1 MSDNN
6 FNYDTFVRNPPNP
19 NNINDSVLNESL
31 FSFSSNSL
39 PLSKSFNISSFNVNG
54 LKMYGQTKI
63 EQISAFFS
71 LKHISF
77 CGIVDTHLSPKQMKF
92 LSKRISSHTVFSS
105 NLDNSR
111 NVHSSGGVSLFI
123 ENTLASHVQDF
134 KSISSRLLSVDLYF
148 KGNVKLRIFVVY
160 IPPSSSFDASLR
172 ADTIELLIKS
182 INDTKQAGFYH
193 AICGDFNM
201 HLDKYYPIFYNQPQI
216 ASKRAHRLFYHLL
229 SHGYEDCTP
238 VNLSASLGTFRRD
251 NQITR
256 VDYVWSCPML
266 KGHML
271 TSLIFDAQDIC
282 TSDHNPIITYYDLS
296 LLFASTKMARARQ
309 LKRCTRRVFK
319 FDSVSDA
326 QWTKF
331 SESADSYCDISP
343 AAFSSWHIN
352 RMCEYLQSN
361 ILKAANATLP
371 SAMVGNNYTP
381 KVPKDLEILTQH
393 YRFLN
398 RLLHSIRLLR
408 KYPLSYSA
416 AHEHKWSNHLIR
428 LQNIFSLYKDI
439 IPLPP
444 TLPSTL
450 SSCRQDA
457 FSSLLTALTPISKAL
472 HGLHLIKEKE
482 LQESSIRAHLDDR
495 DNNFDTDISSFIDS
509 ALARTRRRITLDR
522 VFVDHP
528 DRPQLLTDPKAIDDA
543 VVNHF
548 QNFVPIHSS
557 PPSSISD
564 LPARWSDAYQPL
576 PDVSDDIYDS
586 LMNPPFLDE
595 WLSAVSSMPNDKA
608 AGPSMI
614 TYEMLKHL
622 GPRISDFLLILIQR
636 CLLTADIPDLWRQA
650 MVFPIPKP
658 HEWKCQ
664 LKNTRPITL
673 LEVIRKTLV
682 KLFYNRLSSILA
694 EHEVLQGGNFA
705 GLPGGSCR
713 DPIITLESII
723 HDAQLNKNPLWVLSQ
738 DISKAFDSVDL
749 SMLRFALQRIRLPPT
764 TVNFLISLFTKR
776 TNRVFTAYGVT
787 PSYRVRIGIDQG
799 EVISPLLW
807 VIYIDPLLTVL
818 KNEMNDP
825 YVLSAASLSASQP
838 SLPVLRVN
846 NLVFMDDSTLISST
860 KSGMESMLSI
870 TEEFYAINNTSANHS
885 KYVLITNS
893 LSLTSASIPSP
904 IVFNLKLSSLNRIPS
919 ISITPIS
926 MTTSFR
932 FLGVWFNINSSRDF
946 VKKQIN
952 RECNSFAATVRPAK
966 LSAKQVVYLHNTVL
980 VPKLEYRMQVTHLSE
995 AECLTATR
1003 HIRSVVK
1010 HKGNFSRSLPNPI
1023 LYLSQALG
1031 LINLY
1036 THQQQCHLTNLF
1048 LMANSSSSFIQN
1060 LFIYRLRLIQFS
1072 LVIPISPLL
1081 VQDWS
1086 IWSSLFSFKKD
1097 YIACTIAFLA
1107 STPFHLRQTSL
1118 SSLPNLTVFEGHTPL
1133 YECMTPKIFKSSRS
1147 YFRRKQLFYLSQ
1159 LVTPQG
1165 THLIS
1170 WATYLAGLVDKR
1182 GKVQPHSWFLDLQ
1195 RNITIPDSNDRLFD
1209 QYFNQL
1215 PLSTLPSIIEL
1226 QPCNPTSNTLKR
1238 WIVTLDDYGLPTFG
1252 KQLAI
1257 QLARGTSNIVHW
1269 VDPSCVDSP
1278 GNIITL
1284 TPCPGC
1290 DAHDASLSIGNRN
1303 STDPLPRC
1311 TRQISNPHS
1320 LILETHNEK
1329 ILHST
1334 TTITSPF
1341 TWADIEDQV
1350 RLHYS
1355 KWDMITPDFSP
1366 IDATSMAPP
1375 SALTAAT
1382 SAELVFADS
1391 PIFPS
1396 PDSCYKFYTDGSL
1409 INLGTPE
1416 VSMGWSWVQIVHD
1429 AGFYGS
1435 IASHAYGTIK
1445 DWPSSSRAEAAAIYA
1460 ALTVTPPDSTVKIYT
1475 DSQTAMD
1482 GLRLCASS
1490 SYMNSRIYYK
1500 TTNFEL
1506 WAIIE
1511 NLIIINRLIVLPIK
1525 VKAHSN
1531 DYWNDFADSLANTA
1545 HTSSSILI
1553 SGMDQASPHDFVLSY
1568 DDVVCE
1574 SNPRRLFKQYS
1585 QTLMMR
1591 SLLQLTRFNFIFLLS
1606 NGIDYIVDWELTWCS
1621 LRFEPSHDASFTRRH
1636 ASRHSTFKYKLFLDE
1651 LPTLEKLKLTRP
1663 DLYMDEL
1670 TCRSCID
1677 HMEDL
1682 MHLFMCKRY
1691 RLPMLQ
1697 ILHSY
1702 QKHLISK
1709 IQEAGAMADIDPAP
1723 FVTKLLSLSCWSF
1736 SSTNWSSYGL
1746 IRGCLPKMFVDIFV
1760 ELTIPRSSAMKVVA
1774 AIHNNF
1780 IQKFRKRVWNPRSYE
1795 KSRWE
1800 DAMNITQKIKT
1811 SPRPSN
1817 LPKSA
1822 YLPFSTLPPPTL
1834 HVTRNSETDWLK
1846 NSMKYAFAGW
1856 SVDFYS
1862 GRAIRYYVSIVA
1874 STLVGIYQG
1883 GRSGEI

>member
-1 MSDNN
+1 MKGKGKTKGENELPKDVLLGFVSVSREGFRITEKPKDSRSVSRVGFRRTEESRFVTSSGGLPKNEN
-6 FNYDTFVRNPPNP
+6 PKIRTFDRVGFRRTKTQRFVLSFGWASEERKPKDSYFRSGGLPKNENPKIRTFFRVGFQKTKTQRFVR
-19 NNINDSVLNESL
+19 VG
-31 FSFSSNSL
+31 FRR
-39 PLSKSFNISSFNVNG
+39 
-54 LKMYGQTKI
+54 TKI
-63 EQISAFFS
+63 HDRIGFRVPKNGKFQDSIGWASDLREKRNQDSIGWASDLREKRNQDS
-71 LKHISF
+71 LRVGFRPSGKEEPRFVRVDCQRMIKDSYIRIHESCN
-77 CGIVDTHLSPKQMKF
+77 CGIVFELA
-92 LSKRISSHTVFSS
+92 I
-105 NLDNSR
+105 
-111 NVHSSGGVSLFI
+111 LF
-123 ENTLASHVQDF
+123 
-134 KSISSRLLSVDLYF
+134 
-148 KGNVKLRIFVVY
+148 
-160 IPPSSSFDASLR
+160 
-172 ADTIELLIKS
+172 
-182 INDTKQAGFYH
+182 
-193 AICGDFNM
+193 C
-201 HLDKYYPIFYNQPQI
+201 
-216 ASKRAHRLFYHLL
+216 
-229 SHGYEDCTP
+229 
-238 VNLSASLGTFRRD
+238 
-251 NQITR
+251 
-256 VDYVWSCPML
+256 
-266 KGHML
+266 
-271 TSLIFDAQDIC
+271 
-282 TSDHNPIITYYDLS
+282 
-296 LLFASTKMARARQ
+296 
-309 LKRCTRRVFK
+309 
-319 FDSVSDA
+319 
-326 QWTKF
+326 
-331 SESADSYCDISP
+331 
-343 AAFSSWHIN
+343 
-352 RMCEYLQSN
+352 
-361 ILKAANATLP
+361 
-371 SAMVGNNYTP
+371 
-381 KVPKDLEILTQH
+381 
-393 YRFLN
+393 
-398 RLLHSIRLLR
+398 
-408 KYPLSYSA
+408 
-416 AHEHKWSNHLIR
+416 
-428 LQNIFSLYKDI
+428 
-439 IPLPP
+439 
-444 TLPSTL
+444 
-450 SSCRQDA
+450 
-457 FSSLLTALTPISKAL
+457 
-472 HGLHLIKEKE
+472 
-482 LQESSIRAHLDDR
+482 R

-509 ALARTRRRITLDR
+509 ALSRTRRRITLDR

-528 DRPQLLTDPKAIDDA
+528 HRPQLLTDPKAIDDA

-564 LPARWSDAYQPL
+564 FPARWSDAYQPL
-576 PDVSDDIYDS
+576 PDVSDNIYDS
-586 LMNPPFLDE
+586 LMNPPSLDE
-595 WLSAVSSMPNDKA
+595 WLSTVFSMPNDKA

-622 GPRISDFLLILIQR
+622 GPRISDLLLILIQR

-673 LEVIRKTLV
+673 LEVIRKALV

-694 EHEVLQGGNFA
+694 KHGVLKGGNFA

-723 HDAQLNKNPLWVLSQ
+723 HDAQLNKNPLWILSQ

-749 SMLRFALQRIRLPPT
+749 SMLRFALQRIRLPSPA
-764 TVNFLISLFTKR
+764 VNFLISLFTKR
-776 TNRVFTAYGVT
+776 TNRVFTAHGVT
-787 PSYRVRIGIDQG
+787 PAYRVRIGIDQG

-818 KNEMNDP
+818 KNEMMDP
-825 YVLSAASLSASQP
+825 YVLSAPTLSSSQP
-838 SLPVLRVN
+838 SIPDLRVN

-870 TEEFYAINNTSANHS
+870 TEEFYAINNTSANHN

-893 LSLTSASIPSP
+893 LPLTSVSTPSP
-904 IVFNLKLSSLNRIPS
+904 INFNLTLSNLNRVPS

-932 FLGVWFNINSSRDF
+932 FLGVWFNINTTREF
-946 VKKQIN
+946 VKKQVK
-952 RECNSFAATVRPAK
+952 RECNSFAATIRPAK

-980 VPKLEYRMQVTHLSE
+980 IPKLEYHMQVTHLSE
-995 AECLTATR
+995 AECSTTTG

-1036 THQQQCHLTNLF
+1036 SHQQQCHLTNLF
-1048 LMANSSSSFIQN
+1048 LMANSSSSFIQA
-1060 LFIYRLRLIQFS
+1060 LFIYRLRLIQFNF
-1072 LVIPISPLL
+1072 VIPISPLL
-1081 VQDWS
+1081 VRDWS

-1097 YIACTIAFLA
+1097 YIACTIAFLV
-1107 STPFHLRQTSL
+1107 STPFHLKQSGLSL
-1118 SSLPNLTVFEGHTPL
+1118 LPNLSLLEGHTPL
-1133 YECMTPKIFKSSRS
+1133 YECITPKILKNSRS

-1159 LVTPQG
+1159 LLTPQG

-1182 GKVQPHSWFLDLQ
+1182 GKVRPHSWFLDLQ
-1195 RNITIPDSNDRLFD
+1195 KHVTIPDSNDRLSD
-1209 QYFNQL
+1209 RYFKE
-1215 PLSTLPSIIEL
+1215 PPDSALSSAIEL
-1226 QPCNPTSNTLKR
+1226 RPCNPSSNTLKN
-1238 WIVTLDDYGLPTFG
+1238 WIVTLDDFGLPIFG

-1269 VDPSCVDSP
+1269 TDSSCVDSP

-1290 DAHDASLSIGNRN
+1290 DAHNSSLSIGNRN
-1303 STDPLPRC
+1303 PTDPLPRC

-1334 TTITSPF
+1334 TTVTSPF

-1350 RLHYS
+1350 RLHYNR
-1355 KWDMITPDFSP
+1355 WDMITPDFSP
-1366 IDATSMAPP
+1366 IDSTTVAPP
-1375 SALTAAT
+1375 SALMAAA
-1382 SAELVFADS
+1382 SAESVFADS

-1409 INLGTPE
+1409 INLGSPD
-1416 VSMGWSWVQIVHD
+1416 VSM
-1429 AGFYGS
+1429 
-1435 IASHAYGTIK
+1435 

-1460 ALTVTPPDSTVKIYT
+1460 ALTVTPPDSTVKICT

-1490 SYMNSRIYYK
+1490 SYMNGRIYYK

-1511 NLIIINRLIVLPIK
+1511 KLITSKRLKVLPLK

-1568 DDVVCE
+1568 DDVICE
-1574 SNPRRLFKQYS
+1574 SNPRRLFREYS
-1585 QTLMMR
+1585 QTLAMR
-1591 SLLQLTRFNFIFLLS
+1591 SLLQLTRFSFISLLS
-1606 NGIDYIVDWELTWCS
+1606 NNVDYIVDWDLTWCS
-1621 LRFEPSHDASFTRRH
+1621 LQFEPSHDASFTRQH

-1677 HMEDL
+1677 RKEDL
-1682 MHLFMCKRY
+1682 MHLFMCNRY
-1691 RLPMLQ
+1691 RLPMQQ
-1697 ILHSY
+1697 ILQSY
-1702 QKHLISK
+1702 QNYLISK
-1709 IQEAGAMADIDPAP
+1709 VQDAGVMADIDPAP
-1723 FVTKLLSLSCWSF
+1723 FIAKLLSLSCWSF

-1746 IRGCLPKMFVDIFV
+1746 VRGCLPKIFVDVFV
-1760 ELTIPRSSAMKVVA
+1760 ELTIPRSSAIKVVA

-1780 IQKFRKRVWNPRSYE
+1780 IQKFRKRIWNPRSYE

-1834 HVTRNSETDWLK
+1834 HVTRDSETDWLK